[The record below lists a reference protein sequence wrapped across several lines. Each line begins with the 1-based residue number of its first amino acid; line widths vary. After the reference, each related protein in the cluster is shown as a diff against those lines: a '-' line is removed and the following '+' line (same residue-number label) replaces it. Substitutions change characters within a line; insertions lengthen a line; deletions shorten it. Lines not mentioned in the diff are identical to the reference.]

1 VAQLST
7 LDGYTFMKNTLLIL
21 LSAFLLFGCSKKNA
35 VPAIDLVKAGKDVAW
50 SDGYVLHV
58 VRRDGASIEGIRIVH
73 KGQDG
78 QVTTTTADSG
88 TVSSLGAVEKGG
100 VLYTNFVNIVLE
112 NAHAQRADG
121 AVKEYKEV
129 KFFLHQ

>member
-1 VAQLST
+1 
-7 LDGYTFMKNTLLIL
+7 MKNTLLIL
-21 LSAFLLFGCSKKNA
+21 LSAFLFFGCSKKHPASA
-35 VPAIDLVKAGKDVAW
+35 VPAIDLVEAGKDVAW
-50 SDGYVLHV
+50 SDGYMLRVA
-58 VRRDGASIEGIRIVH
+58 RRDGASLEGIRILH

-78 QVTTTTADSG
+78 QVTTITADKG
-88 TVSSLGAVEKGG
+88 TVSGLGAVEAHG

-121 AVKEYKEV
+121 SIKEYKTA